1 MSNIIDGMTYRINK
15 INNTSGSQEL
25 VTNDM
30 LGKDDFLKLL
40 IAQMRNQDP
49 LNPIDNKDSIAQL
62 AQFSSLEQMNNIA
75 ASMEALNSSM
85 TFFCQQSSLLQGA
98 AMIGKWVSGV
108 VVAGETETLLEG
120 TVEAVKWLVGE
131 PKLQIRQEDG
141 TLADLE
147 IGLITSVKEQNPVT
161 TLPVMDEHTASMDE
175 DAVATED
182 DRIMEADTIK

>member
-1 MSNIIDGMTYRINK
+1 MSNIIDGISYRTNK
-15 INNTSGSQEL
+15 THNTSGSQEL
-25 VTNDM
+25 VTKDI

-49 LNPIDNKDSIAQL
+49 LNPMDNKDSLAQL

-108 VVAGETETLLEG
+108 VVDSETETLLEG
-120 TVEAVKWLVGE
+120 TVEAVKWLDGE
-131 PKLQIRQEDG
+131 PKLQVRQEDG

-147 IGLITSVKEQNPVT
+147 IGLITLVKEQNSVT
-161 TLPVMDEHTASMDE
+161 TPPVIDEHAGSMDE
-175 DAVATED
+175 DAVATELV
-182 DRIMEADTIK
+182 